1 MTQPAPA
8 ERASRVHVLTLDAAT
23 DLSAPHTREEAL
35 AALESGGLVFLP
47 DLGFTLMPD
56 ERDLMADTSRMLIG
70 FDEREKRDGRPT
82 IIFDPAKGRIKRHH
96 FALRDGRIVRARIHR
111 AACTTLEAMMA
122 RFSAW
127 ADDLVTRLLPDYH
140 SVVTRDRVTYRP
152 NEREIVQPLH
162 VDSSYGHPTQGRGM
176 LRVFCNVDPGNRPRR
191 WQVGE
196 PFESFA
202 SRWIG
207 SLRPRSAGWSEVVLD
222 RLGLVG
228 PKAPFD
234 QLIADLRRAG
244 KKDKDYQRNGPREII
259 EFPCGS
265 TWIGITDLVVH
276 GGLSGQHSLDQTFY
290 LPPSGMRDP
299 SRSTLRIL
307 ERLTGRALV

>member
-47 DLGFTLMPD
+47 DLGFTLTPD

-70 FDEREKRDGRPT
+70 FDEREKR
-82 IIFDPAKGRIKRHH
+82 HH
-96 FALRDGRIVRARIHR
+96 FALRDGRIVRARIRR
-111 AACTTLEAMMA
+111 AAGTTLEAMMA

-127 ADDLVTRLLPDYH
+127 ADDLVARLLPDYH

-196 PFESFA
+196 PFERFA

-265 TWIGITDLVVH
+265 TWIAITDLVVH

-290 LPPSGMRDP
+290 LPASAMRDP

-307 ERLTGRALV
+307 ERMTGRALV